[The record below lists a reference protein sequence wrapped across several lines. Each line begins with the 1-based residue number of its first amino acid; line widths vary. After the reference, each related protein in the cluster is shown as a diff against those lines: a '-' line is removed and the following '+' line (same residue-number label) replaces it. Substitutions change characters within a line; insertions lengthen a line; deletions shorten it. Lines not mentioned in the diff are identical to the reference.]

1 MNIEDLKYIINNKN
15 HIKNV
20 NIDILTKDNSS
31 MLKSFLLIA
40 GGLYEIFGIFL
51 TVAFLFTNS
60 GEIYFL
66 SVLINF
72 FCAYAVICFN
82 KEPLLVSFFKVLQRR
97 KILNSN
103 VKKEDEI
110 FNILMNHEY
119 SHSQIEKILEYYNSL
134 NGHEKEYFIKKTK
147 IENYI
152 FIKVIEY
159 IKNNDIQSIQD
170 NKEELTQLVF
180 DSFNEEDINEILV
193 TLKNKINN
201 NKNQKLEFINTLNK
215 NNKQIIKEI

>member
-1 MNIEDLKYIINNKN
+1 
-15 HIKNV
+15 
-20 NIDILTKDNSS
+20 
-31 MLKSFLLIA
+31 
-40 GGLYEIFGIFL
+40 
-51 TVAFLFTNS
+51 
-60 GEIYFL
+60 
-66 SVLINF
+66 
-72 FCAYAVICFN
+72 
-82 KEPLLVSFFKVLQRR
+82 
-97 KILNSN
+97 
-103 VKKEDEI
+103 
-110 FNILMNHEY
+110 MNHEY

-134 NGHEKEYFIKKTK
+134 NKHEKEYFIKKIK

-201 NKNQKLEFINTLNK
+201 NKNQKIEFINTLNK
-215 NNKQIIKEI
+215 NNKQLIKEI